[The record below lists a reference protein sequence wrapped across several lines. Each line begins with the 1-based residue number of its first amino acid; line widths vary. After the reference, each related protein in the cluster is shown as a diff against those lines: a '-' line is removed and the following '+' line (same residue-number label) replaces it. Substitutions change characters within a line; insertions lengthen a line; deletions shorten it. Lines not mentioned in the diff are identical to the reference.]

1 MGLRD
6 RLIHAWNAFRSEETT
21 TSFAVSSEIG
31 PANSVR
37 SDRTRLR
44 LGNEGTI
51 IASIYNRIA
60 NDCASITI
68 EHARMDQNGK
78 FMGVI
83 KSGLNECLTLSSN
96 IDQTS
101 REFILDVV
109 LSMLDEGHVAIIP
122 VDTTINLLDNG
133 SFDIESMRTGRVTQ
147 WMPRHVI
154 CDVYNDRTGKHE
166 ELTLPKDK
174 VAIVE
179 NPFYSVM
186 NAPNSTLKR
195 LIYKLRL
202 LDSVD
207 ENNGNAKLDLIIQ
220 LPYTIRS
227 EARQQQAENR
237 RQRIVEQLNSSD
249 YGIAYI
255 DATEH
260 ITQLNRAVES
270 NLLPQIEYLTK
281 QLYSQLGIGESIFSG
296 VANEA
301 EMLNYYNQVIE
312 PIMSSITLEMTRK
325 FLTKTGRT
333 QGQRISYFR
342 DPFRL
347 VPVNQL
353 AEIADKFTR
362 NEILSSNEVR
372 AVIGMPASADER
384 ADQLLNKNIAVKNQP
399 GSDTGLPA
407 MAPTD
412 EGVVDET
419 DQMDPRS
426 VRVSDLE

>member
-6 RLIHAWNAFRSEETT
+6 RLMHAWNAFRSAETS

-31 PANSVR
+31 PASSVR

-60 NDCASITI
+60 NDCASITV
-68 EHARMDQNGK
+68 EHTRMDQNGK
-78 FMGVI
+78 FLGMI
-83 KSGLNECLTLSSN
+83 KSSLNDCLTLSSN

-101 REFILDVV
+101 RDFFLDVV
-109 LSMLDEGHVAIIP
+109 LSMLDEGSVAIVP
-122 VDTTINLLDNG
+122 VDTSISPLDNG
-133 SFDIESMRTGRVTQ
+133 SFDIESMRTAKVTQ
-147 WMPRHVI
+147 WMPRHVV
-154 CDVYNDRTGKHE
+154 CDVYNDRTGRHE

-174 VAIVE
+174 VAIIE

-227 EARQQQAENR
+227 DARQQQAENR

-260 ITQLNRAVES
+260 ITQLNRSVES

-281 QLYSQLGIGESIFSG
+281 QLYSQLGIGESVFMG

-333 QGQRISYFR
+333 QGQRVTYFR

-353 AEIADKFTR
+353 AEIVDKFTR

-372 AVIGMPASADER
+372 AVIGMPASDDQR
-384 ADQLLNKNIAVKNQP
+384 ADQLLNKNIAIKNQP
-399 GSDTGLPA
+399 GANAGLPVF
-407 MAPTD
+407 APED
-412 EGVVDET
+412 EGVVDNTVEY
-419 DQMDPRS
+419 DPMR
-426 VRVSDLE
+426 

>member
-6 RLIHAWNAFRSEETT
+6 RLMHAWNAFRSEETA

-202 LDSVD
+202 LDS
-207 ENNGNAKLDLIIQ
+207 A
-220 LPYTIRS
+220 
-227 EARQQQAENR
+227 
-237 RQRIVEQLNSSD
+237 
-249 YGIAYI
+249 
-255 DATEH
+255 
-260 ITQLNRAVES
+260 
-270 NLLPQIEYLTK
+270 
-281 QLYSQLGIGESIFSG
+281 
-296 VANEA
+296 
-301 EMLNYYNQVIE
+301 
-312 PIMSSITLEMTRK
+312 
-325 FLTKTGRT
+325 
-333 QGQRISYFR
+333 
-342 DPFRL
+342 
-347 VPVNQL
+347 
-353 AEIADKFTR
+353 
-362 NEILSSNEVR
+362 
-372 AVIGMPASADER
+372 
-384 ADQLLNKNIAVKNQP
+384 
-399 GSDTGLPA
+399 
-407 MAPTD
+407 
-412 EGVVDET
+412 
-419 DQMDPRS
+419 
-426 VRVSDLE
+426 

>member
-6 RLIHAWNAFRSEETT
+6 RLMHAWNAFRSVETT
-21 TSFAVSSEIG
+21 MPFSVSSEIG
-31 PANSVR
+31 PASSVR

-60 NDCASITI
+60 NDCASITV
-68 EHARMDQNGK
+68 EHTRMDQNGK
-78 FMGVI
+78 FLGMI
-83 KSGLNECLTLSSN
+83 KSSLNECLTLSSN

-101 REFILDVV
+101 RDFFLDVV
-109 LSMLDEGHVAIIP
+109 LSMLDEGCVAIVP
-122 VDTTINLLDNG
+122 VDTSISPLDNG
-133 SFDIESMRTGRVTQ
+133 SFDIESMRTAKVTQ
-147 WMPRHVI
+147 WMPSHVV
-154 CDVYNDRTGKHE
+154 CDVYNDRTGRHE
-166 ELTLPKDK
+166 ELTIPKDK
-174 VAIVE
+174 VAIIE

-227 EARQQQAENR
+227 DARQQQAENR

-249 YGIAYI
+249 YGIAYV

-260 ITQLNRAVES
+260 ITQLNRSVES

-281 QLYSQLGIGESIFSG
+281 QLYSQLGIGESVFMG

-333 QGQRISYFR
+333 QGQRVSYFR

-372 AVIGMPASADER
+372 AVIGMPASEDQR
-384 ADQLLNKNIAVKNQP
+384 ADQLLNKNIAIKNQP
-399 GSDTGLPA
+399 GEEAGMPA
-407 MAPTD
+407 FAPMD

-419 DQMDPRS
+419 GDYDPMS
-426 VRVSDLE
+426 